1 MNWLDCHDLSTRHW
15 YCFVKNLI
23 QRIHHVLFL
32 GSLYISP
39 LYQGISMEA
48 YNGKIQTNA
57 NKPIVILLFW
67 RQKFY
72 TKISHIREAINWG
85 HFHKFQFHKMMKGT
99 CVLELTRKTVRN
111 CVKKEL
117 SAIINKITPQG
128 TTIFFNSLKAK
139 RCCTYLVNILFF
151 SNKKYYPLT
160 AVGTN
165 LR

>member
-1 MNWLDCHDLSTRHW
+1 MYCSWDLYTFLPSTREFRW
-15 YCFVKNLI
+15 RPTMEKFKLMQINQSLFSSFEGKSF
-23 QRIHHVLFL
+23 IH
-32 GSLYISP
+32 
-39 LYQGISMEA
+39 
-48 YNGKIQTNA
+48 
-57 NKPIVILLFW
+57 
-67 RQKFY
+67 